1 MIYWIVNDMSSLMVQ
16 VRALHSFVTLLFL
29 IYFDTITQIPLS
41 LGSFMDIYAD
51 YLLSYRNQRAYSTR
65 YR

>member
-1 MIYWIVNDMSSLMVQ
+1 MIYWIVNDMSSLMVH
-16 VRALHSFVTLLFL
+16 VRVLHSFVTLLFL

-51 YLLSYRNQRAYSTR
+51 YLRNQRAYSTR